1 MVENVIQMK
10 SEIKICVD
18 VIVKIQRNIISVNKI
33 VWIPSTCACEIDEY
47 IKNIIGD
54 SVFTCDEIIFT
65 VAKSYNDTS
74 ETESINLSDKKTTC
88 NMVYYI
94 LDTIIFSNQLGIIS

>member
-33 VWIPSTCACEIDEY
+33 MFGFLVHVLVRLM
-47 IKNIIGD
+47 NI
-54 SVFTCDEIIFT
+54 
-65 VAKSYNDTS
+65 
-74 ETESINLSDKKTTC
+74 
-88 NMVYYI
+88 
-94 LDTIIFSNQLGIIS
+94 